1 MNEQLHKLE
10 VEELELTQKI
20 RRKELKETTEELFPP
35 PPPAPSTSGVD
46 IQKQKS
52 TRGEYWLFS

>member
-35 PPPAPSTSGVD
+35 PLPAPSTSGID

-52 TRGEYWLFS
+52 TRGEY